1 MDAGGYHPRVAPVNV
16 GELFETLE
24 AEFGALARQKGLRLR
39 RVACSAVVRSDAQLL
54 RRIVQNLLSNALKYT
69 DSGSILLGAR
79 RRGETLSIEIHD
91 TGPGTAAAYHH
102 TPDERTF
109 GQECVRQS

>member
-1 MDAGGYHPRVAPVNV
+1 MRISDWSSDVCSSDLPRVAPVNV

-91 TGPGTAAAYHH
+91 TGPGIAAEYH
-102 TPDERTF
+102 
-109 GQECVRQS
+109 QAI